1 MEDTEQKIKAKKLAL
16 EKIKGNIE
24 SIYKNEKVLKNLEQL
39 QHDICIPAD
48 LYARHKDEAE
58 KLRSIH
64 LLINFLKEKWIEFIS
79 RDKKVKEIIDKYL
92 AFYNIMLEFEG
103 EKLTKEQARSWS
115 NIKSERYLRNVIDN
129 FIQGKNWTY
138 ETIKINSKIWKSV
151 ISAMLFNIPKETVIR
166 LRESIL
172 KDYVPKVYS
181 GLIIEFNELT
191 TMGDFLLIEEK
202 IKIEQ
207 DRYEKKNNYS
217 NLKRNKKLVGT
228 ESG

>member
-1 MEDTEQKIKAKKLAL
+1 MKDTEQKINARKMAL
-16 EKIKGNIE
+16 EKIRGNIE
-24 SIYKNEKVLKNLEQL
+24 SIYKNEKVLRNIEQL
-39 QHDICIPAD
+39 QHDICIPAS
-48 LYARHKDEAE
+48 LYDKDEVE

-64 LLINFLKEKWIEFIS
+64 LLIDFLKNKWIEFVS
-79 RDKKVKEIIDKYL
+79 RDNKVREIIDRYL

-103 EKLTKEQARSWS
+103 KELTKEQAKSWS
-115 NIKSERYLRNVIDN
+115 NIKSERYLRDVIDN

-138 ETIKINSKIWKSV
+138 EIIKINSKIWKSV
-151 ISAMLFNIPKETVIR
+151 ISAMLFNVPRETVIR

-202 IKIEQ
+202 IKREQ
-207 DRYEKKNNYS
+207 ERYEKKCNYS
-217 NLKRNKKLVGT
+217 NSKRNKKMAGT
-228 ESG
+228 ESE